1 MSRLLKTQICFL
13 DDDFVSHDR
22 MYTNATVTNVYDLTA
37 KDIELLNKY
46 IRENSENFHLNVS
59 MLFHYFIVVILMLL
73 QALVNKSA
81 STDRDPF

>member
-46 IRENSENFHLNVS
+46 IRENSEKFSPECINAFS
-59 MLFHYFIVVILMLL
+59 LFHSCNIDV
-73 QALVNKSA
+73 A
-81 STDRDPF
+81 SGVSK